1 MFDELIDTSSRHVFT
16 ACEQTRRMDG
26 MVTRNSRY
34 THTGQS
40 IAMLVESL
48 DRIENNGVINL
59 QAAGQALL
67 QAERMLASGSFG
79 GSVARTVRSL
89 NGIANGF
96 GLMARSGNNIRQG
109 VIGISGGDPQSI
121 ISNAG
126 IALNNEINSTG
137 QIFGNM
143 RRIFDAA
150 FNADFQDPLN
160 GIELTTLLPG
170 DLLSGFS
177 GALPAAGAS
186 HAHLLVLTASGGESF
201 YFNLSTAGY
210 DTLRRQ
216 TNYNVVAQDRLTRT
230 NALQAVSKG
239 GETITLSGAI
249 FTSRS
254 GSGQL
259 DKLRN
264 IGYEMLPLNLTTG
277 YGETLGR
284 WYLTRVE
291 EEQTGLFSDG
301 MARKQQFTLEF
312 SRYGEDYQNI

>member
-1 MFDELIDTSSRHVFT
+1 
-16 ACEQTRRMDG
+16 

-34 THTGQS
+34 THTGHS

-48 DRIENNGVINL
+48 GRIESNGVINL
-59 QAAGQALL
+59 QAAGQALS
-67 QAERMLASGSFG
+67 QATRLLTSGSFG
-79 GSVARTVRSL
+79 GDVAKTARNL
-89 NGIANGF
+89 NGIANGI
-96 GLMARSGNNIRQG
+96 GLMTSSGNSIRQG

-121 ISNAG
+121 INNAG
-126 IALNNEINSTG
+126 TILSNEITSTG
-137 QIFGNM
+137 QIFSNM
-143 RRIFDAA
+143 RRIFDAS
-150 FNADFQDPLN
+150 FNPDLQNPLN
-160 GIELTTLLPG
+160 GIELTTLLPS

-186 HAHLLVLTASGGESF
+186 HAHLLVLTAPGGESF

-216 TNYNVVAQDRLTRT
+216 TNYNVAVQDRLTRT

-254 GSGQL
+254 GAGQL

-301 MARKQQFTLEF
+301 MPRKQQFTLEF